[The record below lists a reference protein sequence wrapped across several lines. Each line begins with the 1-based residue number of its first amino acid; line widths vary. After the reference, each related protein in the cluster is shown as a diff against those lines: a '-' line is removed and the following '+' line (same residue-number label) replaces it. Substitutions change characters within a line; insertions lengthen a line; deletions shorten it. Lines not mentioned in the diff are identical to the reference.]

1 VFREGEE
8 RGCTIEVKRPQDE
21 AKLATLQT
29 AVQRGRPFGSTIWQ
43 EITAKK
49 LGLEST
55 FQPRGRPKKYNQLDL
70 SPVLP
75 PLRPRGRPRKVPADD
90 K

>member
-1 VFREGEE
+1 MQVN
-8 RGCTIEVKRPQDE
+8 RPQPKAELD
-21 AKLATLQT
+21 
-29 AVQRGRPFGSTIWQ
+29 AVQTSVRRGRPFGSMVWQ

-55 FQPRGRPKKYNQLDL
+55 FQPRGRP
-70 SPVLP
+70 
-75 PLRPRGRPRKVPADD
+75 RKR

>member
-1 VFREGEE
+1 VNR
-8 RGCTIEVKRPQDE
+8 RQNE
-21 AKLATLQT
+21 AELATLQT

-55 FQPRGRPKKYNQLDL
+55 FQPRGRPKKY
-70 SPVLP
+70 
-75 PLRPRGRPRKVPADD
+75 K
-90 K
+90 